1 MSKFV
6 EQEDDALVP
15 VADDEAVGLGVGR
28 RTVGR
33 RIKNPPPGFPTAL
46 RINGRLYFRRGELK
60 AYKKKLIAEAVAAPL
75 PVRDGK
81 SR

>member
-33 RIKNPPPGFPTAL
+33 RIKNPPQGFPIAL
-46 RINGRLYFRRGELK
+46 RINGRLYFRRKELK
-60 AYKKKLIAEAVAAPL
+60 AYKEKLIAEAVAAPS
-75 PVRDGK
+75 PVRD
-81 SR
+81 R